1 MNALAVAVAVA
12 VAGPGPGPRVHLEV
26 ERGPKAVVLIARE
39 AQPNEVRGIRR
50 VDAEAT
56 CTAPCDAV
64 VDPEAPGF
72 FVAGH
77 GVLPSSTFH
86 LPPTGD
92 VTIRVRA
99 GRRSAF
105 LTGWTFAG
113 VGAPALLAGATLMT
127 LADDDTDRLRVG
139 GAVAG
144 VGVAMVLT
152 GAILIA
158 VGRTKL
164 RFEETKPR

>member
-1 MNALAVAVAVA
+1 MSALVLAILVAASA
-12 VAGPGPGPRVHLEV
+12 GPRVHVEV

-39 AQPNEVRGIRR
+39 AQRSEVRGLRR
-50 VDAEAT
+50 VDPET
-56 CTAPCDAV
+56 GCRAPCDAV
-64 VDPEAPGF
+64 MDGEAPGF
-72 FVAGH
+72 FVAGK
-77 GVLPSSTFH
+77 GVMPSSTFL

-92 VTIRVRA
+92 VTVRVRA

-113 VGAPALLAGATLMT
+113 VGAPALIAGATMMT

-139 GAVAG
+139 AAVAG
-144 VGVAMVLT
+144 VGVVMVVT

-158 VGRTKL
+158 TGRTKL
-164 RFEETKPR
+164 WFESAPAD